1 MPTTEEIAI
10 ALYEANM
17 DMDFMDYADTK
28 EEDIKQLEE
37 AIYKLKLYAQN
48 NKDFETLYKALEMLV
63 K

>member
-1 MPTTEEIAI
+1 MQTTEEIAI

-28 EEDIKQLEE
+28 EEDIKQLED